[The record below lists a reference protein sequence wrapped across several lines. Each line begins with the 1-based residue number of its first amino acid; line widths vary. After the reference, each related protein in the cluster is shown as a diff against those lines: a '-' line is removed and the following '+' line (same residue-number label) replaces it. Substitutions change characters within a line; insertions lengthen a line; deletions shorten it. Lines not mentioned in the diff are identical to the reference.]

1 MLSVNG
7 NDAWAIFSVGAAFP
21 VMELSEKME
30 WERWAGGIVIGVEL
44 LIF

>member
-1 MLSVNG
+1 MLSVNR
-7 NDAWAIFSVGAAFP
+7 NNAWAVFSAGAAFP
-21 VMELSEKME
+21 VMECSEKME